1 MRPYQLTMSAFGPY
15 AEETV
20 LDLHLLGDHGVY
32 LVTGDTGAGKTSIF
46 DAITFALYGRASG
59 DARDPSMLRSK
70 YALPETPTFVE
81 LEFDYGGS
89 RYRVRRNPEYERP
102 AKRGGKMTRQKAEA
116 ELEGPDG
123 LLAVKS
129 NEVTA
134 KITELLGVDREQ
146 FSRLAM
152 IAQGE
157 FQKLL
162 LASTEDR
169 KTIFRQIFQTQRFQQ
184 VQERLKEETS
194 RLRNA
199 CQLLETSIE
208 QQTQMVILQEMPE
221 GKMAPGELAVLL
233 DQQLRQDAAQTQ
245 QMEHD
250 LEALDTQ
257 IAAGTLTLGRLQEQ
271 ARIHAGMLAASE
283 ALSACRQRE
292 ALEEQALRQAEAEK
306 ARCDSITAQIA
317 VIEKDL
323 PSYLALRAASENAQ
337 KLDQMVRTCQRQLE
351 ENRRL
356 TEQCADTL
364 RDREETLAHQQEEA
378 SAFEAFS
385 LEKVQLLNTE
395 KQYHRAI
402 DTAKACEKQ
411 RRELEAEQSRYLKLQ
426 RMAEES
432 KNCYDILE
440 RRFLDAQAGLLAL
453 TLEAG
458 RPCPVC
464 GSLTHPQPALSAA
477 QAPSEL
483 ELQEAKTS
491 RDRSRKLASEASAAC
506 SAAMALVQAKEQNLH
521 GLLEELGLADM
532 ASLHTSMEQNR
543 QRLRFLD
550 AELERV
556 LLARRKVER
565 LKTEI
570 PRIKQ
575 QLEQHRSSHSELE
588 LELAAQQ
595 LRLEH
600 LHRDMDRIGSALQ
613 FSSEADA
620 RRQITLLDQERQ
632 RILGVFAAAEQR
644 LRGTL
649 SEIAALEHQVL
660 QDRKQLS
667 GYTPGDTAAVQTRVE
682 LLQQEHQKLAH
693 AQQMLLQRIS
703 SNTRVNVKLTELLK
717 QYQQTELHY
726 RWMKSLSDTANGN
739 LSGREKIMLET
750 YIQMNYFDRTLGRAN
765 YRLLQMSGGQYE
777 LKRRVSGGD
786 FRSQSGLE
794 LDVVDHYNGTS
805 RSVRTLSGGES
816 FLASLCL
823 ALGMADEIQASAGGI
838 RLDTLFV
845 DEGFGSLDEE
855 ALQQAMRA
863 IHGLAEGKRLVGIIS
878 HVSELKE
885 RIDRQIVVTKGK
897 TSGSQVKILV

>member
-1 MRPYQLTMSAFGPY
+1 
-15 AEETV
+15 
-20 LDLHLLGDHGVY
+20 
-32 LVTGDTGAGKTSIF
+32 
-46 DAITFALYGRASG
+46 
-59 DARDPSMLRSK
+59 
-70 YALPETPTFVE
+70 
-81 LEFDYGGS
+81 
-89 RYRVRRNPEYERP
+89 
-102 AKRGGKMTRQKAEA
+102 
-116 ELEGPDG
+116 
-123 LLAVKS
+123 
-129 NEVTA
+129 
-134 KITELLGVDREQ
+134 
-146 FSRLAM
+146 
-152 IAQGE
+152 
-157 FQKLL
+157 
-162 LASTEDR
+162 
-169 KTIFRQIFQTQRFQQ
+169 
-184 VQERLKEETS
+184 
-194 RLRNA
+194 
-199 CQLLETSIE
+199 
-208 QQTQMVILQEMPE
+208 
-221 GKMAPGELAVLL
+221 MAPGELAVLL